1 MLFTNVLR
9 ERERKSAKPPFSLSM
24 LLLSF
29 ERKKC
34 VGSKVNINAKY
45 PVDYFNTFAF
55 HCKEKRPGL
64 TRRVHYKNLDL
75 TITAG
80 LGARK

>member
-1 MLFTNVLR
+1 MLVQ
-9 ERERKSAKPPFSLSM
+9 S
-24 LLLSF
+24 LLSPF
-29 ERKKC
+29 QCYCLVSKEKKC

-55 HCKEKRPGL
+55 HCKEKRPDL